1 MTEKDCPERFV
12 AAARAALERRAEAL
26 DAETVARLADLRR
39 EALAQRRAPRR
50 RWVEVAGVAAVA
62 ASALLVVSLWFSA
75 GNVQPPGLA
84 PLMEDLELLSTRE
97 DLELF
102 EDLDFYLWLTA
113 DDQQTG

>member
-50 RWVEVAGVAAVA
+50 RWVEVAGAAYLLAGEGADWRGELAVPEDARGILRFQAVA
-62 ASALLVVSLWFSA
+62 KLENGARVGVSGGALIRK
-75 GNVQPPGLA
+75 G
-84 PLMEDLELLSTRE
+84 R
-97 DLELF
+97 
-102 EDLDFYLWLTA
+102 
-113 DDQQTG
+113 